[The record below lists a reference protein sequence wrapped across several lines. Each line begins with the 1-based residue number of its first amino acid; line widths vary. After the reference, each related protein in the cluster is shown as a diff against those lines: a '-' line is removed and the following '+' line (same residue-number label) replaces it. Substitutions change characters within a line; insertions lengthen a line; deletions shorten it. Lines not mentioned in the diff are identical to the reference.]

1 MSVANFTPPA
11 FVFPFEEE
19 EEEEEAVDVFII
31 MCNKVTKLLQR
42 HIGIF
47 CFLLKFLGGNFEL
60 KREIVRA
67 MMDVTIVSPYIILK

>member
-42 HIGIF
+42 HIDI
-47 CFLLKFLGGNFEL
+47 LLFTKVFRGKFSN
-60 KREIVRA
+60 
-67 MMDVTIVSPYIILK
+67 